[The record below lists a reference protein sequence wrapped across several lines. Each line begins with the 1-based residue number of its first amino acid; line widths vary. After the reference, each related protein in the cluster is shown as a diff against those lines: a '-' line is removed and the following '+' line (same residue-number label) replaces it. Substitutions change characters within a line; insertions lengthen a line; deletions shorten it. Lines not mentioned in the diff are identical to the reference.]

1 MASKYL
7 QKFPIPEEF
16 PDILMAFTREILRDQ
31 PADINEYGAMYFKA
45 MHDVSTT
52 TQIGEEDF
60 EFQVYAMCNLLTFLF
75 YFFRIHH
82 SVIMLKGQEVLF
94 HQIKIRCQT
103 LQLTLRLCQARMH
116 ILSMTHLRESTNNIT

>member
-45 MHDVSTT
+45 MHDVSRRTKSKWK
-52 TQIGEEDF
+52 
-60 EFQVYAMCNLLTFLF
+60 V
-75 YFFRIHH
+75 
-82 SVIMLKGQEVLF
+82 S
-94 HQIKIRCQT
+94 
-103 LQLTLRLCQARMH
+103 
-116 ILSMTHLRESTNNIT
+116 ITIIIQCVTY